1 MFYGAHAVR
10 VFVGDRLY
18 DVIVGDDPKDWS
30 WPVYCNLPL
39 VPFYLIA
46 SHVRTFDSTIF
57 SSVTVPMLLSLSFP
71 SSTILAS
78 THEPFSLPR
87 FLVTYPPT
95 PTVCLLVYPFLRLWY
110 THMWDRLTNWVLQ
123 IQPDDE
129 NRQDSPI
136 RRQTWVLEDNDNAGD
151 GHVLG
156 ADLRIDLDIDG
167 PARQPQQQPQPNEEQ
182 GNQDRPANDDADGNA
197 NQDADLGHRRVRV
210 TFSSLGRFISRVLVT
225 PWIASYMGSL
235 LQFLSHHSLL
245 LRRVLSLRESY
256 TSPLGW
262 MDNVA
267 RGSGALR
274 ALSNV
279 GVSAPWQQKPT
290 MEPIW

>member
-1 MFYGAHAVR
+1 
-10 VFVGDRLY
+10 
-18 DVIVGDDPKDWS
+18 
-30 WPVYCNLPL
+30 
-39 VPFYLIA
+39 
-46 SHVRTFDSTIF
+46 
-57 SSVTVPMLLSLSFP
+57 
-71 SSTILAS
+71 
-78 THEPFSLPR
+78 
-87 FLVTYPPT
+87 
-95 PTVCLLVYPFLRLWY
+95 
-110 THMWDRLTNWVLQ
+110 MWDRLTNWVLQ

-129 NRQDSPI
+129 NRQDSPV

-279 GVSAPWQQKPT
+279 GVNAPWQQKPT